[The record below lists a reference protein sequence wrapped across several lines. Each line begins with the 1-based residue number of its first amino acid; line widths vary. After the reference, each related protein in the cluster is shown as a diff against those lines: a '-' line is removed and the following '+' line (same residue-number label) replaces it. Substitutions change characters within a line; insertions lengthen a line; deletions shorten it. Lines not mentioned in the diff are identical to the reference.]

1 MQFIADL
8 IEDATRVHRKGESQS
23 FLSFSR
29 SPLPPVCHSL
39 LFPNANAVARCGSA
53 GLEYYGEHARL
64 IMEGAGKIAHA
75 VFNNIKGMLPNDF
88 PISSFPSLPESLQKC
103 HLQRQF
109 ATHYPGFS
117 L

>member
-1 MQFIADL
+1 
-8 IEDATRVHRKGESQS
+8 
-23 FLSFSR
+23 
-29 SPLPPVCHSL
+29 
-39 LFPNANAVARCGSA
+39 
-53 GLEYYGEHARL
+53 
-64 IMEGAGKIAHA
+64 MEGAGKIACA

-88 PISSFPSLPESLQKC
+88 PISSFPILPKLLQKC